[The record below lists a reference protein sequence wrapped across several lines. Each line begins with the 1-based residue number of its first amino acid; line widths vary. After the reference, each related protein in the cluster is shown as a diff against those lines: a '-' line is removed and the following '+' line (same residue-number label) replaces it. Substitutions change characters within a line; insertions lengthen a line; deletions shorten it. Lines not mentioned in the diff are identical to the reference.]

1 MQSISYSQARN
12 NLASTMLTAI
22 ENHEP
27 ILITRNK
34 GEDCVLLSVSHFNSL
49 QETAYLLRSP
59 ENAKR
64 LLESVAQ
71 LAAGNGVVRELV
83 E

>member
-1 MQSISYSQARN
+1 MQSISYSKARA
-12 NLASTMLTAI
+12 NLASTMSTAV

-34 GEDCVLLSVSHFNSL
+34 GEDCVLLSLSHFNSL

-71 LAAGNGVVRELV
+71 LEAGKGVVRELA